1 MEELILEEA
10 RSFYSEEEELILEEE
25 ALCLNREML
34 TEVKNLIDD
43 INDIKPPHHLK
54 QFIHPQWGSILG
66 SEENIRLAVLQ
77 DEVELCEQRVENGS
91 DSIPHLGYMLFAL
104 KARIKE
110 LSPNKPLTK
119 TTQVDEGNYEYM
131 PKEPL
136 GEWTKIR
143 EHERMVNYVDES
155 SLH

>member
-1 MEELILEEA
+1 MLGLNEQ
-10 RSFYSEEEELILEEE
+10 
-25 ALCLNREML
+25 AL
-34 TEVKNLIDD
+34 NLLQENLKGVRNIIND
-43 INDIKPPHHLK
+43 INDKPQNLR

-66 SEENIRLAVLQ
+66 SEDDVRCAVLK
-77 DEVELCEQRVENGS
+77 DELEIWEQRMGNDS
-91 DSIPHLGYMLFAL
+91 DFIPYL
-104 KARIKE
+104 KYIKDTLQSRIEE

-131 PKEPL
+131 PKKPE

-143 EHERMVNYVDES
+143 EHERMANYVDES

>member
-1 MEELILEEA
+1 ME
-10 RSFYSEEEELILEEE
+10 
-25 ALCLNREML
+25 
-34 TEVKNLIDD
+34 
-43 INDIKPPHHLK
+43 ND
-54 QFIHPQWGSILG
+54 
-66 SEENIRLAVLQ
+66 
-77 DEVELCEQRVENGS
+77 S

>member
-1 MEELILEEA
+1 MLGLNEQ
-10 RSFYSEEEELILEEE
+10 
-25 ALCLNREML
+25 AL
-34 TEVKNLIDD
+34 NLLQENLKGVRNIIND
-43 INDIKPPHHLK
+43 INDKPQNLR

-66 SEENIRLAVLQ
+66 SEDDVRCAVLK
-77 DEVELCEQRVENGS
+77 DELEIWEQRMGNDS
-91 DSIPHLGYMLFAL
+91 DFIPYL
-104 KARIKE
+104 KYIKDTLRSRIEE

-131 PKEPL
+131 PKKPE

-143 EHERMVNYVDES
+143 EHERMANYVDES